1 MVHKELEKKVMLVKH
16 RPMHSMIDSLFDQ
29 HAMSFN
35 RMVKLACLPEDGEII
50 TRSRMV
56 TERFKVEYKDDGTIV
71 YNPITEDKDV
81 TE

>member
-1 MVHKELEKKVMLVKH
+1 MVHQELEKKIMLVRH
-16 RPMHSMIDSLFDQ
+16 RPMHSMIDSFFDQ
-29 HAMSFN
+29 A
-35 RMVKLACLPEDGEII
+35 RLACIPEDGAII

>member
-1 MVHKELEKKVMLVKH
+1 MVHQELEKKM
-16 RPMHSMIDSLFDQ
+16 RSMIDSFLD
-29 HAMSFN
+29 HEIPRAMPFS
-35 RMVKLACLPEDGEII
+35 RMVKLACIPEDGEII